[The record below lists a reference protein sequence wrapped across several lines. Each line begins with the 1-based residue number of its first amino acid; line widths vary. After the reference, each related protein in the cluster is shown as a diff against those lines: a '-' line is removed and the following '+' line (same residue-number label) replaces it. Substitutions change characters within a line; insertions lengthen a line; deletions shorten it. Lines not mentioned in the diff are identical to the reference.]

1 MRSTSGNYPRR
12 LTELQLLT
20 QSQDE
25 LDCFFIHAG
34 MLDRDRGLKALD
46 RAMLFQMLAV
56 EEDAKDIWSDC
67 GNTI

>member
-1 MRSTSGNYPRR
+1 
-12 LTELQLLT
+12 
-20 QSQDE
+20 
-25 LDCFFIHAG
+25 

-67 GNTI
+67 GNTIYSYVSAIAANNTYLNTM